1 MSSPKPLEGIKVV
14 ELATYLAAPTCARV
28 LGDWGADVIKVE
40 APSGDIWR
48 KYGVNLSTPIDP
60 DENPLFDI
68 PNANKKSIAL
78 DLKNPRCMEILHK
91 LLAEADVFVTNNRL
105 SPLKKMGLD
114 YETLKERYPRLIYA
128 LLTGYGEQGADCD
141 KPGFDTVAF
150 WASGGFMADMRVD
163 SPGSYPI
170 YTPAGVAD
178 MLCGTLLFGGIT
190 AALFAREKT
199 GKGDKIS
206 TSLFGTAVWGMGI
219 MNTIT
224 QDKYKYPYPKKR
236 YESKPTAIS
245 YACSDG
251 EWMMISVLEYKRYF
265 RALCTL
271 LGVPELA
278 DDPRFVEEKMMM
290 IPENKAAL
298 VKIFEERFATKA
310 SAEWDVLLT
319 QADIVHDRLVH
330 YREITK
336 NEQARV
342 NHFVEEVT
350 FGNGTKAWLPRPSVQ
365 SENLGLPEYKL
376 SPPLGADT
384 RDTLV
389 KLGCSEAEI
398 NELAAKNSI
407 KIC

>member
-1 MSSPKPLEGIKVV
+1 MSLPKPLEGIKVV
-14 ELATYLAAPTCARV
+14 ELSNYLAAPICARV

-40 APSGDIWR
+40 PPAGDIWR
-48 KYGVNLSTPIDP
+48 KYGVNLSTPIAP

-68 PNANKKSIAL
+68 PNANKRSIVL
-78 DLKNPRCMEILHK
+78 DLKDPGCMEAFHK
-91 LLAEADVFVTNNRL
+91 LLAQADVFVTNNRPT
-105 SPLKKMGLD
+105 PLKKMGLD

-128 LLTGYGEQGADCD
+128 LLSGYGDKGPDRE

-178 MLCGTLLFGGIT
+178 VLCGTLLFGGIS
-190 AALFAREKT
+190 AALLAREKT
-199 GKGDKIS
+199 GRGDKIV

-224 QDKYKYPYPKKR
+224 QEKYQYPYPKKR
-236 YESKPTAIS
+236 YESKPTAVS
-245 YACSDG
+245 YACADG
-251 EWMMISVLEYKRYF
+251 EWMMISVLEYARYF
-265 RALCTL
+265 RGLCTL

-278 DDPRFVEEKMMM
+278 DDPRYLEEKTMML
-290 IPENKAAL
+290 PENKAAL
-298 VKIFEERFATKA
+298 IKIFEERFVQKT
-310 SAEWDVLLT
+310 SAEWDELLT

-330 YREITK
+330 FKEITGS
-336 NEQARV
+336 EQARA

-365 SENLGLPEYKL
+365 SENLGLPEYRL
-376 SPPLGADT
+376 SPALGADT
-384 RDTLV
+384 REILAELGYSEGEIS
-389 KLGCSEAEI
+389 KLTTQS
-398 NELAAKNSI
+398 
-407 KIC
+407 

>member
-1 MSSPKPLEGIKVV
+1 MSSSKPLQGIKVI

-48 KYGVNLSTPIDP
+48 KYGVNLGTPIAP

-68 PNANKKSIAL
+68 PNANKKSLVL
-78 DLKNPRCMEILHK
+78 DLKQEKGMEVLHK
-91 LLAEADVFVTNNRL
+91 LLAQADVFVTNNRL

-114 YETLKERYPRLIYA
+114 YETLKAKYPQLIYA
-128 LLTGYGEQGADCD
+128 LITGFGEVGPDSG

-163 SPGSYPI
+163 NPGSYPI

-178 MLCGTLLFGGIT
+178 ILCGTLLFGAIS
-190 AALFAREKT
+190 AALLAREKT
-199 GKGDKIS
+199 GKGDKVS
-206 TSLFGTAVWGMGI
+206 TSLYGSAVWGMGI

-224 QDKYKYPYPKKR
+224 QEKYGYAYPKKR

-245 YACSDG
+245 YACADG
-251 EWMMISVLEYKRYF
+251 EWMMISVLEYTRYF
-265 RALCTL
+265 RSLCTV

-278 DDPRFVEEKMMM
+278 DDPRFTEEKTMM

-298 VKIFEERFATKA
+298 VKIFEERFASKT
-310 SAEWDVLLT
+310 SAEWDKLLT
-319 QADIVHDRLVH
+319 EADIVHDRLIH
-330 YREITK
+330 YKEITK

-350 FGNGTKAWLPRPSVQ
+350 FGNGTKAWLPRPSVL

-376 SPPLGADT
+376 SPALGADT
-384 RDTLV
+384 RSILTD
-389 KLGCSEAEI
+389 LGYSEAEI
-398 NELAAKNSI
+398 NKMLENRLI
-407 KIC
+407 KV

>member
-1 MSSPKPLEGIKVV
+1 M
-14 ELATYLAAPTCARV
+14 ELATYLAAPVCARV

-40 APSGDIWR
+40 ALEGDIWR

-68 PNANKKSIAL
+68 PNSNKKSLAL
-78 DLKNPRCMEILHK
+78 DLKTQEGMEILHK

-105 SPLKKMGLD
+105 SPLKRMGLD

-128 LLTGYGEQGADCD
+128 LLTGYGETGPDMN

-178 MLCGTLLFGGIT
+178 ILVGTLLFGGVC
-190 AALFAREKT
+190 AALVARKET

-206 TSLFGTAVWGMGI
+206 SSLFGSAVWGMGV

-224 QDKYKYPYPKKR
+224 QEKYKYPYPKKR

-245 YACSDG
+245 YECADG
-251 EWMMISVLEYKRYF
+251 EWMMISVLEYARYF
-265 RALCTL
+265 PALCKV
-271 LGVPELA
+271 LGIPELA
-278 DDPRFVEEKMMM
+278 EDPRFLTEKEMMK
-290 IPENKAAL
+290 PENKAEL
-298 VKIFEERFATKA
+298 VKIFESRFITKT
-310 SAEWDVLLT
+310 SVEWDPLLIE
-319 QADIVHDRLVH
+319 ADIVHDRLVH
-330 YREITK
+330 FSEISK

-342 NHFVEEVT
+342 NHFIEEVT
-350 FGNGTKAWLPRPSVQ
+350 FGNGSKGWLPRPSIF
-365 SENLGLPEYKL
+365 SDNMGLPDYKL
-376 SPPLGADT
+376 APTLGADSNEI
-384 RDTLV
+384 LASI
-389 KLGCSEAEI
+389 GYSSEDVQALQERAI
-398 NELAAKNSI
+398 I
-407 KIC
+407 KG

>member
-1 MSSPKPLEGIKVV
+1 MSSHKPLQGIKVI

-28 LGDWGADVIKVE
+28 LGDWGADVIKIE
-40 APSGDIWR
+40 APSGDVWR
-48 KYGVNLSTPIDP
+48 GYGVNLSTPIAP

-68 PNANKKSIAL
+68 PNANKKSLVL
-78 DLKNPRCMEILHK
+78 DLKDAKCMEILHK
-91 LLAEADVFVTNNRL
+91 LLAQADVFVTNNRI

-114 YETLKERYPRLIYA
+114 YETLKARYPRLIYA
-128 LLTGYGEQGADCD
+128 LLTGYGETGPDMN

-178 MLCGTLLFGGIT
+178 ILCGTLLFGGIS
-190 AALFAREKT
+190 AALLAREKT

-206 TSLFGTAVWGMGI
+206 TSLYGTAIWGMGI

-224 QDKYKYPYPKKR
+224 QDKYKYLYPKKR

-251 EWMMISVLEYKRYF
+251 EWMMISVLEYSRYF

-278 DDPRFVEEKMMM
+278 DDPRYLLEKDMMK
-290 IPENKAAL
+290 PENKAVL
-298 VKIFEERFATKA
+298 VKIFEERFATKT
-310 SAEWDVLLT
+310 SAEWDVLLLE
-319 QADIVHDRLVH
+319 ADIVHDRLIH
-330 YREITK
+330 FSEIS
-336 NEQARV
+336 NSEQARV
-342 NHFVEEVT
+342 NHFIEEVT
-350 FGNGTKAWLPRPSVQ
+350 FGNGTKAWLPRPSLQ
-365 SENLGLPEYKL
+365 SDNLGLPEYNL
-376 SPPLGADT
+376 SRPLGADT
-384 RDTLV
+384 KNILTE
-389 KLGCSEAEI
+389 LGYSEPEI
-398 NELAAKNSI
+398 NELLEKKLI
-407 KIC
+407 KTY